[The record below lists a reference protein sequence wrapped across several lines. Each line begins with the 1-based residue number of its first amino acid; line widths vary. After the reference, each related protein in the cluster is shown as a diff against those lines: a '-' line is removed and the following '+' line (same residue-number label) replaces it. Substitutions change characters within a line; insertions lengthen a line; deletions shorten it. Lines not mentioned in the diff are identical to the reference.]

1 VDDANLD
8 EWADE
13 DFDDLDDVD
22 LAAEASTEAKP
33 EDAAACPEAA
43 PSAAVMATPSS
54 PATEIVAVQDWE
66 EEEEESSEEEE
77 EKVKNP
83 FSAMGFGWGA
93 PKPAQ
98 DKPEVSS
105 VC

>member
-1 VDDANLD
+1 
-8 EWADE
+8 
-13 DFDDLDDVD
+13 
-22 LAAEASTEAKP
+22 
-33 EDAAACPEAA
+33 
-43 PSAAVMATPSS
+43 
-54 PATEIVAVQDWE
+54 VQDWE